1 MSNLQILSLQKYL
14 RDNLSSDNFS
24 VYAKV
29 RNNRFGTLSGDHKDV
44 AKTLINCFNRLGYKT
59 ISKQIDNWS
68 ELVSRGVKN
77 YLPSTIHWVTQ

>member
-1 MSNLQILSLQKYL
+1 MSNLQIPSLQKYL

-29 RNNRFGTLSGDHKDV
+29 RNNRFGTLSGDHKVV
-44 AKTLINCFNRLGYKT
+44 AQTLINCFDRLGYKN
-59 ISKQIDNWS
+59 ISKQINDWS
-68 ELVSRGVKN
+68 ELVSRGMKN